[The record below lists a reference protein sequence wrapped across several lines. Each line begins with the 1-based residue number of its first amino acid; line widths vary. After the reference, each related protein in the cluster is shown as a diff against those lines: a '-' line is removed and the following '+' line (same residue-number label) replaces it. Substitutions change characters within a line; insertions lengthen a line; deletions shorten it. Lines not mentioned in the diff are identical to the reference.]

1 MRIEVTP
8 SNRPEQIFSGLAVSP
23 GIATGAAWLSEAGQ
37 LVTPEYDLAPDA
49 VEPELK
55 RFADAVAAAI
65 RQLKKL
71 KTKTV
76 SLPDSTAEELGY
88 LLDARLQMLSGSR
101 LVRGVQRRITER
113 LTNAEAAVRDEIAG
127 IIEGFNQ
134 MDDSYLAARADDIRE
149 VGDRLIR
156 HLSSTP
162 YEAFKHVPEGAIVIA
177 EELTP
182 SDAMLLDPTRVAAI
196 SSVLGGMDSHT
207 AIVARSLGIPAVLGV
222 SGLLGGVEAGDIV
235 IIDGGAGR
243 VVINPTVETAKEYAS
258 READLA
264 LDRIKLSG
272 LKHLPPVT
280 LDGYTIQLRA
290 NLELPRDVAAAVEA
304 GAGGIG
310 LMRTEF
316 LFMNRATVP
325 SEDEQYESLR
335 EIVVGMAGR
344 PVTVRTI
351 DIGGDKLAPALREQ
365 LGEPAGGSPNP
376 ALGVRGVRLSLAHTR
391 FLETQLAAI
400 LRAAA
405 HGPVR
410 ILLPLI
416 SCIDEINSVRE
427 VAERVLRRLK
437 RRRVPVPE
445 SLPPIGIM
453 IEVPGAA
460 LSADALA
467 TVSDFFALG
476 TNDLTMYTLAI
487 DRDDERVSALY
498 NPLHPAVLRLI
509 QFTVEAGLRSGL
521 PVSVCGEIAGDP
533 RYTALLIGLGV
544 RELSMAASNLPRV
557 KQRIRAL
564 NLSEAARRAR
574 SIMDQWDSARI
585 SALLDDFNR
594 AC

>member
-1 MRIEVTP
+1 MRIEAAP
-8 SNRPEQIFSGLAVSP
+8 SDRPERVFSGLAVSP
-23 GIATGAAWLSEAGQ
+23 GIATGTAWLSESGQ
-37 LVTPEYDLAPDA
+37 LTTPEYRLEAGQ
-49 VEPELK
+49 VEAELK
-55 RFADAVAAAI
+55 RFADAVAGAI

-71 KTKTV
+71 KAKTV
-76 SLPDSTAEELGY
+76 GLPDSAAEELGY

-101 LVRGVQRRITER
+101 LVRGVQRRISEE
-113 LTNAEAAVRDEIAG
+113 LSNAEAAVRDEIAG
-127 IIEGFNQ
+127 IIDGFAK

-156 HLSSTP
+156 HLLATP
-162 YEAFKHVPEGAIVIA
+162 YEAFKHLPAGSILIA

-182 SDAMLLDPTRVAAI
+182 SDTMLLDPASVGGIA
-196 SSVLGGMDSHT
+196 SVLGGMDSHT

-222 SGLLGGVEAGDIV
+222 SGLIAGVEPGDIV
-235 IIDGGAGR
+235 IVDGGAGR
-243 VVINPTVETAKEYAS
+243 VVINPTTETAQSYA
-258 READLA
+258 RRGEDLA
-264 LDRIKLSG
+264 LDKLKLAA

-290 NLELPRDVAAAVEA
+290 NLELPRDVAGALDA

-310 LMRTEF
+310 LLRTEF

-325 SEDEQYESLR
+325 SEDEQYASLR
-335 EIVVGMAGR
+335 DIVVGMAGR

-351 DIGGDKLAPALREQ
+351 DIGGDKLAPALRDQ
-365 LGEPAGGSPNP
+365 LGEPAGVSPNP

-391 FLETQLAAI
+391 LLETQLAAI
-400 LRAAA
+400 LRAAE
-405 HGPVR
+405 HGPVQ

-416 SCIDEINSVRE
+416 SCVDEIVAVRE

-437 RRRVPVPE
+437 RRRVPVPDG
-445 SLPPIGIM
+445 LPPIGIM

-467 TVSDFFALG
+467 TVSDFFSIG

-487 DRDDERVSALY
+487 DRDDERVAALY

-509 QFTVEAGLRSGL
+509 QFTIEAGLRGGL
-521 PVSVCGEIAGDP
+521 PVTVCGEIAGDP
-533 RYTALLIGLGV
+533 RYTALLVGLGV
-544 RELSMAASNLPRV
+544 RELSMSAASLPRV

-564 NLSEAARRAR
+564 NLLEAARRAR
-574 SIMDQWDSARI
+574 SIMDQWEPTRI
-585 SALLDDFNR
+585 AALLDDFNR
-594 AC
+594 GC